1 MTKKS
6 DAYLKT
12 LGAGDLSEEERAK
25 YIQLCYEEGS
35 LSSLGELAERILV
48 RTKNE
53 TKNEK

>member
-12 LGAGDLSEEERAK
+12 LGSGDLSNDERAK
-25 YIQLCYEEGS
+25 YIQLCHEEGS
-35 LSSLGELAERILV
+35 LSSIDELAERILM